1 MNVMKKK
8 QFIMLNL
15 VACLV
20 LAAVPI
26 ASGAVGTVIDW
37 GGFSGGGGSASSG
50 SVSLNGS
57 LGQPVVGVSSAG
69 ETQLSAGFWH
79 VQAVGPLPYQVML
92 PLVVR

>member
-1 MNVMKKK
+1 MNIMKNK
-8 QFIMLNL
+8 QLIMLSL
-15 VACLV
+15 IACLA

-26 ASGAVGTVIDW
+26 ASGAVGTAIDW
-37 GGFSGGGGSASSG
+37 GVFSSGGGSASSG

-57 LGQPVVGVSSAG
+57 LGQPVVGVSSGG

-79 VQAVGPLPYQVML
+79 AQAAGAPPYQVML